1 MSDKAGTPPAPSTYD
16 NAAAISALD
25 AVIGTATAD
34 TPEAEVPA
42 DTAAAAPSTPDAVD
56 AKAGED
62 KVEAP
67 EKAPAAPDTPVQAQ
81 DLSWAPEKIHPFLKT
96 ADPETIEEIK
106 RSTLRWKDYTQKTQA
121 VAAERKEIE
130 ALKAAAEKW
139 RKLEE
144 SPEAAKAA
152 MRILDGEPASEPEPE
167 EAEID
172 LLTADP
178 KSQRAYLEK
187 VAERKAAELLAK
199 RESEVAKAQA
209 AQAARA
215 DAIRTT
221 VREWALERG
230 LTQEE
235 VNAAAVKADAFASK
249 FGIRVDETNITDLL
263 TQFAQSA
270 PASASKPVVGGNQRG
285 LASVAAP
292 SGKGSASVT
301 PKVVPKYIL
310 EKRAPNTRADGVDL
324 AKSVLRD
331 SFNLDLSN
339 TGLDDYLNSLK

>member
-1 MSDKAGTPPAPSTYD
+1 MSDKAGTPPVAPTYD

-25 AVIGTATAD
+25 AVIGSAVAE
-34 TPEAEVPA
+34 TPEVDVPTDTVAAEPV
-42 DTAAAAPSTPDAVD
+42 APGAVET
-56 AKAGED
+56 KAGED

-67 EKAPAAPDTPVQAQ
+67 EKAPAAPESPVQAQ

-96 ADPETIEEIK
+96 ADPETVEEIK

-139 RKLEE
+139 HKLEQN
-144 SPEAAKAA
+144 PDAAKAA
-152 MRILDGEPASEPEPE
+152 MRVMDGEAEPAAEP

-172 LLTADP
+172 FLTTDP
-178 KSQRAYLEK
+178 KTQRAYVEK
-187 VAERKAAELLAK
+187 VAERKAEEALAR
-199 RESEVAKAQA
+199 REAAMAQAQA
-209 AQAARA
+209 AQAAKA
-215 DAIRTT
+215 DAIRTH

-235 VNAAAVKADAFASK
+235 VNAAAAKADAFAAK
-249 FGIRVDETNITDLL
+249 FGIKVDETNVTDLL

-270 PASASKPVVGGNQRG
+270 PASASKPTTGGGPRG
-285 LASVAAP
+285 LSTVAAP

-301 PKVVPKYIL
+301 PKAVPKYVL

-339 TGLDDYLNSLK
+339 TGLDDYLDSLK

>member
-25 AVIGTATAD
+25 AVIGTATTD
-34 TPEAEVPA
+34 TPEVEVPA
-42 DTAAAAPSTPDAVD
+42 DTAAAVPDAPGAVET
-56 AKAGED
+56 KAGED
-62 KVEAP
+62 KTEAP
-67 EKAPAAPDTPVQAQ
+67 EKAPAAPDSPVQAQ

-96 ADPETIEEIK
+96 ADPETVEEIK

-139 RKLEE
+139 RKLEQN
-144 SPEAAKAA
+144 PDAAKAA
-152 MRILDGEPASEPEPE
+152 MRVMDGEPEPADEPE
-167 EAEID
+167 AEVD

-178 KSQRAYLEK
+178 KTQRAYLEK
-187 VAERKAAELLAK
+187 VAERKAEELLAK
-199 RESEVAKAQA
+199 REAAA
-209 AQAARA
+209 AQAREAQASRA
-215 DAIRTT
+215 EAIRTH

-230 LTQEE
+230 LTQED
-235 VNAAAVKADAFASK
+235 VNAAAAKADAFAAK
-249 FGIRVDETNITDLL
+249 FGIKVDETNVTDLL
-263 TQFAQSA
+263 SQFAESK
-270 PASASKPVVGGNQRG
+270 PAAASKPTTGGGPRG
-285 LASVAAP
+285 LSTVAAP

-301 PKVVPKYIL
+301 PKAVPKYVL

-339 TGLDDYLNSLK
+339 TGLDDFLNGLR